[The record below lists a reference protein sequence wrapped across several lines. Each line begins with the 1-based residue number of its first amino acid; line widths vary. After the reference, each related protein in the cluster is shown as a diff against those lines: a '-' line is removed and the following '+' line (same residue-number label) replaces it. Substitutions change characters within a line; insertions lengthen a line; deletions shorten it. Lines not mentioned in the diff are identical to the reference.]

1 MTSSPDV
8 GVITPNGSP
17 WTTCPKSSETPES
30 AASDRSTL
38 IGTGLNLQ
46 IVSTAAHGSPR
57 ERRFWLGR
65 RKPSG
70 IAGHHVLLTSCSRQD
85 DLPGTGRHGTTPD
98 DTCGAIS
105 IFALKGSSVRC
116 RNGLLAHTCSQTGP
130 SLAAARTCGHH
141 RDPPET
147 SLSSEVRRL
156 SDQLEEPR
164 PVLVR
169 ESVTRPYGAYAFR
182 TSAAVHDSAPG
193 GTSTAFFSF
202 RVSAM
207 SSKDRLG

>member
-1 MTSSPDV
+1 
-8 GVITPNGSP
+8 
-17 WTTCPKSSETPES
+17 
-30 AASDRSTL
+30 
-38 IGTGLNLQ
+38 
-46 IVSTAAHGSPR
+46 
-57 ERRFWLGR
+57 
-65 RKPSG
+65 
-70 IAGHHVLLTSCSRQD
+70 
-85 DLPGTGRHGTTPD
+85 
-98 DTCGAIS
+98 CGAIS

-169 ESVTRPYGAYAFR
+169 ESVTRPYDAYAFR

-193 GTSTAFFSF
+193 GYEYCLLLVQGFSDVLEGQVGLFFGH
-202 RVSAM
+202 RTDPVAPAVV
-207 SSKDRLG
+207 GVVA